1 MTTET
6 KPAESTTTEPV
17 VSASTQTASA
27 VSVGTTT
34 VVAAGDINAG
44 DFITISDGTAVV
56 AGNHIAMLDGKTGA
70 ITIGMKPDGEVASAP
85 IDVTPPPVGASTP
98 QEAPAATQAPA
109 DPAESAETPAVA
121 AEDVKPAP
129 TPYDVLT
136 AALDDRINGNPALAG
151 TGFSAIVTEC
161 EDASVASA
169 ALTFENEIDAA
180 IAADNLMSVDTLE
193 VLQLGTCVLA
203 KTKKKKK
210 DKDDKEDPEVVAQ
223 QLSVL
228 HDGAAVRLLQKLY
241 TTYVG
246 DANYQHFMSFIGQV
260 DKLMAEHR
268 THVGKTA
275 ERPVA
280 KDDEGEGDDA
290 DMEGM
295 EDDEEDAPSNSK
307 DAVA

>member
-6 KPAESTTTEPV
+6 KPAQPTTTESV

-27 VSVGTTT
+27 VSVGTST
-34 VVAAGDINAG
+34 VVAAEDIAAG
-44 DFITISDGTAVV
+44 DFITVSDGTASVIV
-56 AGNHIAMLDGKTGA
+56 
-70 ITIGMKPDGEVASAP
+70 GMKPDGEVTIASSAP
-85 IDVTPPPVGASTP
+85 INVTPPPVGVTEP
-98 QEAPAATQAPA
+98 KEATAATQAPT
-109 DPAESAETPAVA
+109 DPAESTETPAIA
-121 AEDVKPAP
+121 AEEVKPAP

-136 AALDDRINGNPALAG
+136 AALDDRINGNPALVG
-151 TGFSAIVTEC
+151 TGFSVIVTEC

-210 DKDDKEDPEVVAQ
+210 DKGDKEDPEVVAQ

-228 HDGAAVRLLQKLY
+228 HDGAAGRLLQKLY

-246 DANYQHFMSFIGQV
+246 DADYRHFMAFVGQV

-268 THVGKTA
+268 THVGKAA

-280 KDDEGEGDDA
+280 KDDEGEGDDS
-290 DMEGM
+290 DVEGM

>member
-1 MTTET
+1 MTTT
-6 KPAESTTTEPV
+6 KPAEPTTVESV
-17 VSASTQTASA
+17 VSASTQTATA
-27 VSVGTTT
+27 VSVGTST
-34 VVAAGDINAG
+34 VVAAEDIAAG
-44 DFITISDGTAVV
+44 DFITVSDGTASVV
-56 AGNHIAMLDGKTGA
+56 
-70 ITIGMKPDGEVASAP
+70 IGMKTDGEVTIAASAP
-85 IDVTPPPVGASTP
+85 INVTPPPVGVTAP
-98 QEAPAATQAPA
+98 QEAPAATPAPA
-109 DPAESAETPAVA
+109 NPAESTETPAVA

-169 ALTFENEIDAA
+169 ALTFDNEIDAA

-210 DKDDKEDPEVVAQ
+210 DKEDPEIVAQ

-246 DANYQHFMSFIGQV
+246 DADYRHFMAFVGQV

-268 THVGKTA
+268 THVGKAA

-280 KDDEGEGDDA
+280 KDDESEGDDA
-290 DMEGM
+290 DVEGM